1 MKIRRNGYDIAAN
14 ILCLLLLI
22 GIPIY
27 LFINWSN
34 IPDRIPGH
42 YNAMGEVDRMGSKN
56 ELLLLPI
63 VNILMYAGFSVV
75 ECFPQIWNTGVRVTE
90 ANKERVYRTIKSL
103 ISTLK
108 LIIVAVFSFL
118 SINSSLSLPL
128 SVWYL
133 PVFLILIFGSILFF
147 ILRLLRVSKATFN

>member
-147 ILRLLRVSKATFN
+147 ILRLHRVSKATFN

>member
-63 VNILMYAGFSVV
+63 VNILMYAGLSVV

-90 ANKERVYRTIKSL
+90 ENKVRVYRTIKSL

-128 SVWYL
+128 SAWYL
-133 PVFLILIFGSILFF
+133 PMLIILIFGSILFF
-147 ILRLLRVSKATFN
+147 ILRLLRVSKAA